1 MTVNK
6 ARGVWAFIKRWSK
19 EFNDRF
25 VTKYLY
31 TTLVRPILEYGSVI
45 WDPYYDAHVDLLES
59 VQKQILIFC
68 LKDVYPDYLTMPSY
82 SERLALINLL
92 SLKSRTIML
101 NLLFIVNILK
111 GVINSEYLLIYS
123 DSMIDFAY

>member
-45 WDPYYDAHVDLLES
+45 WDPYYAVHVDLLES
-59 VQKQILIFC
+59 VQKQFVIFC

-82 SERLALINLL
+82 SVRLALINLP
-92 SLKSRTIML
+92 SLKSRRIML
-101 NLLFIVNILK
+101 NVSFIVNNLK
-111 GVINSEYLLIYS
+111 GVIYVSITQ
-123 DSMIDFAY
+123 